1 MRIDRTHRF
10 MAPSGVLKEIEQML
24 GQAGNY
30 ESISMSIW
38 ERPIVSHRRTLEVLF
53 DPGRRDTLGED
64 HGLNTF

>member
-38 ERPIVSHRRTLEVLF
+38 ERPTVLHRRTLEVLF
-53 DPGRRDTLGED
+53 DPGRCDTLGED